1 MKKKKLLATCL
12 TMLMMV
18 VLLCG
23 CEFRNNVEDLFALP
37 EMPEEFTGLN
47 QLLGELQAE
56 GYEYAAPTTGQNL
69 QSVHMVDLDG
79 DRDVEAVAF
88 FRKAND
94 EKPMKIFVY
103 EAVNDSYEL
112 RCSVESS
119 GNSID
124 SVRYED
130 LNGDGKLELIV
141 GWKMAADMQTLAVYN
156 VGREALPLMSSVYNR
171 YIIEDINQDDLPD
184 LFVLRADS
192 GGTPV
197 VEVYMWQTNILSVAH
212 RCALSSTMV
221 ELGRGN
227 IVNGKT
233 AESRRAV
240 YITGVTEQNM
250 AVTDVLVWQNSFL
263 LGGSVVNAPVEEST
277 GRSSLVLPYRQLI
290 PTDINGDGVTEVPA
304 PDLRSPQ
311 GDTLSSWRHC
321 SAAGHSYEV
330 AQTYHSLSNGWYF
343 MLPQRWWDHVTVS
356 AQETMLGENQVILSV
371 DDTPAVAIYTL
382 TGENREARAVTG
394 DRFLIRRQTGV
405 VYAAELLEGA
415 EVYGM
420 DVETLRRSFSMTE
433 NEWLPGGGW

>member
-1 MKKKKLLATCL
+1 MKKMKRLAGFL
-12 TMLMMV
+12 AVLVMM

-23 CEFRNNVEDLFALP
+23 CEFSNNVEDLFALP

-47 QLLGELQAE
+47 QLLGDLQAE

-69 QSVHMVDLDG
+69 QSVHMVDLNG
-79 DRDVEAVAF
+79 DRNVEAVAF
-88 FRKAND
+88 FRKDND
-94 EKPMKIFVY
+94 EKPMKIFVF
-103 EAVNDSYEL
+103 EAENDSYEL

-119 GNSID
+119 GSSID

-130 LNGDGKLELIV
+130 LNGDGQLELIV
-141 GWKMAADMQTLAVYN
+141 GWKMAADVQTLAVYN
-156 VGREALPLMSSVYNR
+156 IGREALPLMSGVYSR
-171 YIIEDINQDDLPD
+171 YVIEDINQDGLPE
-184 LFVLRADS
+184 LFVLRSDS
-192 GGTPV
+192 SGEPV
-197 VEVYMWQTNILSVAH
+197 VEVYMWQTNILAVAH
-212 RCALSSTMV
+212 RCSLSSTMV
-221 ELGRGN
+221 ELRRGT

-233 AESRRAV
+233 AEGRRAV

-250 AVTDVLVWQNSFL
+250 AVTDVLVWQNSLL
-263 LGGSVVNAPVEEST
+263 LGSSVVNAAAEEDT
-277 GRSSLVLPYRQLI
+277 GRSSLVMPYRQLT
-290 PTDINGDGVTEVPA
+290 PADINGDGVTEVPA
-304 PDLRSPQ
+304 PGIRSPQ
-311 GDTLSSWRHC
+311 GDTLTSWLHC

-343 MLPQRWWDHVTVS
+343 MLPQRWWDAVTVS

-371 DDTPAVAIYTL
+371 DNVPTLAIYTL

-415 EVYGM
+415 EMHGM